1 LTDAERPEARPL
13 FSEAGHIAAGD
24 SLKLL
29 K

>member
-1 LTDAERPEARPL
+1 LIENDRPAGRPL
-13 FSEAGHIAAGD
+13 FSEAAHIAAGD